1 MNQPIPTLS
10 AEHQAFLA
18 ETKARN
24 SIYAGMTMEHETGT
38 EVENKVEDETPV
50 ETEAETVV
58 KEEPKEEPKEELS
71 PEELRELVTKANA
84 EAANFRVKLR
94 NAQKETADAVAK
106 ADSLEEAQAASAA
119 LVEQVAALE
128 HQLLVSAVAQKH
140 KLPDDLSSLLQGDDE
155 EALNAHAAV
164 LAKYIPKGAARDVA
178 DLGGGLNPAESDD
191 SFDAVATARAA
202 RRRR

>member
-24 SIYAGMTMEHETGT
+24 SIYAGMTMEVEDETKT
-38 EVENKVEDETPV
+38 ETKVEDETPV
-50 ETEAETVV
+50 ETETETVV
-58 KEEPKEEPKEELS
+58 KEEPKEELS

-119 LVEQVAALE
+119 LVEKVAALE

-155 EALNAHAAV
+155 EALNTHAAV
-164 LAKYIPKGAARDVA
+164 LAKYIPKGAARSVA